1 LLIKKYNIKNY
12 NTIYGD
18 IFYDYSKIYQSLIGY
33 DEMLLNEIVSNKY
46 RTDLI
51 KVFNKFII
59 MNFDKTK
66 LQNIKMITNSLLFSL
81 IPLHNDSKIYDYFN
95 LISLDL

>member
-1 LLIKKYNIKNY
+1 
-12 NTIYGD
+12 
-18 IFYDYSKIYQSLIGY
+18 
-33 DEMLLNEIVSNKY
+33 
-46 RTDLI
+46 
-51 KVFNKFII
+51 

-95 LISLDL
+95 LISLEL